1 MCERQ
6 IFSNP
11 FFESMKNILN
21 TMVDKVPE
29 ELEPHNEDSDHVFNF
44 TYRMIFDLAALST
57 ENKYL
62 LDLTK
67 VMLNMLNRNDNQ
79 LMKLIE
85 TYVLVDKAKL
95 GKDEKS
101 FYESLISNTEV
112 SVRDMNG
119 LIITYSVNRL
129 FGLDN
134 MEMVDT
140 LMN

>member
-1 MCERQ
+1 
-6 IFSNP
+6 
-11 FFESMKNILN
+11 
-21 TMVDKVPE
+21 MVDKVPQ
-29 ELEPHNEDSDHVFNF
+29 ELEPHIEVSEHVFNF
-44 TYRMIFDLAALST
+44 TYRMIFDLAAMST

-67 VMLNMLNRNDNQ
+67 TMLNMLNRNDNQ
-79 LMKLIE
+79 LLKLIE
-85 TYVLVDKAKL
+85 TYILVDKAKL

-101 FYESLISNTEV
+101 FYESLISNTET

-129 FGLDN
+129 FGLNN

-140 LMN
+140 LMNQAFALIPEDLSKNWIKIS